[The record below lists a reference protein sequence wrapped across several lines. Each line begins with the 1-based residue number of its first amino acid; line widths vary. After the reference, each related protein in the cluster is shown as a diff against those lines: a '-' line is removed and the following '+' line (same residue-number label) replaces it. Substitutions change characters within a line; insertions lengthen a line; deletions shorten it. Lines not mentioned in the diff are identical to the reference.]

1 MAAIIAIAPIS
12 TTITN
17 ITFAINGVPHRE
29 LSDLLIQ
36 PVLLGTRSADLIL
49 FNIPA
54 SLNGST
60 VGCTAQMSTDAI
72 VSCAPIITLKVQG
85 MIYVRLH

>member
-1 MAAIIAIAPIS
+1 MAALIAVAPIS
-12 TTITN
+12 TTFTN
-17 ITFAINGVPHRE
+17 ITFTINGVPHRE
-29 LSDLLIQ
+29 LFDLLIQ
-36 PVLLGTRSADLIL
+36 FVMLGTRSADLIIY
-49 FNIPA
+49 NIPA

-60 VGCTAQMSTDAI
+60 VGCTAQMSTGAI